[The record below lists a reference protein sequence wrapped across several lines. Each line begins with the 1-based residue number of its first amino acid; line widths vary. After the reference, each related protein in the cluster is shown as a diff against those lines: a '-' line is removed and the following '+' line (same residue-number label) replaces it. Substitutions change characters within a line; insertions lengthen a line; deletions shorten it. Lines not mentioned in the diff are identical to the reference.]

1 MRERHGQTC
10 WWRVTHPSHKIRHST
25 KYELQICVCSYCN
38 GPVPILVNLILPP
51 PPPITKIGKIT
62 KELY

>member
-1 MRERHGQTC
+1 MDKLAGGGLHIPRT
-10 WWRVTHPSHKIRHST
+10 IRHST